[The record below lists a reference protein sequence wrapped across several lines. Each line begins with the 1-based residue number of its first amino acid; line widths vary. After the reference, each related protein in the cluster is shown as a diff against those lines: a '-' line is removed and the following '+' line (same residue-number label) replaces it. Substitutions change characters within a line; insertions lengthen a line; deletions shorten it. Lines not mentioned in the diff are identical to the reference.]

1 MPYRLRISKEVQR
14 EITGLPGNMR
24 QRVRRVIA
32 ELANNPRPPAAK
44 PMADDLA
51 DYYRIRID
59 AYRIIYT
66 IDDDVVLVEIIRVA
80 RRTPRT
86 YTDLSLP

>member
-32 ELANNPRPPAAK
+32 EFGAQSQAPRGQTNG
-44 PMADDLA
+44 
-51 DYYRIRID
+51 R
-59 AYRIIYT
+59 
-66 IDDDVVLVEIIRVA
+66 
-80 RRTPRT
+80 
-86 YTDLSLP
+86 

>member
-1 MPYRLRISKEVQR
+1 MPYRLRISKEVQH
-14 EITGLPGNMR
+14 EITGLPGNIR

-32 ELANNPRPPAAK
+32 DLVCDPRPPAAK
-44 PMADDLA
+44 PMDDDLA

-59 AYRIIYT
+59 VYRIIYT
-66 IDDDVVLVEIIRVA
+66 IDEDRVLVDIIRVA

-86 YTDLSLP
+86 YTN